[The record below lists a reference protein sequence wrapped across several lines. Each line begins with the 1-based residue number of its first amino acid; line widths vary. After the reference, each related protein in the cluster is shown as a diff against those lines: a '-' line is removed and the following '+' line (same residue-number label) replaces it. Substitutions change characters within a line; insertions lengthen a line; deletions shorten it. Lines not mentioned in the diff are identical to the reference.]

1 MKAKELISKTNGAMK
16 SLLRVSS
23 ALMQSSYDMHFEEE
37 ISGKIADLS
46 RLASDLAEKL
56 QVLKVSYSSLKRHE
70 DGSH

>member
-1 MKAKELISKTNGAMK
+1 
-16 SLLRVSS
+16 
-23 ALMQSSYDMHFEEE
+23 MHFEEE

-56 QVLKVSYSSLKRHE
+56 QDLKVSYSSLKRHE